1 MNENDKTTP
10 ADAHKR
16 FQSIDAEAASGASLN
31 RGHTLLPMLI
41 GGLVLVILGM
51 IAVVL
56 IV

>member
-1 MNENDKTTP
+1 MNENDKATP

-16 FQSIDAEAASGASLN
+16 LQSIEAQSASGASLN

-41 GGLVLVILGM
+41 GGLVLVIVGM